1 MKITH
6 ALATAALALAS
17 LGAQAATEY
26 VSNGSFES
34 TAQTAGTWNIYNSV
48 TGWTSTNGIEIRNDV
63 VGVAQDGNNFIE
75 LDTAGNST
83 IFQNVAATGKVVLS
97 FWYSA
102 RPYTAATNDI
112 GVIFGGFNTALLTGV
127 SNNGSTHNWQHFSQ
141 VIDLGS
147 ATSTN
152 LVFYAAG
159 TSDGLGGS
167 LDNISVTAVP
177 EPETYAML
185 LAGLGLMG
193 SIARRRKHNKAA

>member
-1 MKITH
+1 MKFTH
-6 ALATAALALAS
+6 ALAAAALALS
-17 LGAQAATEY
+17 GLSAQAATEY

-34 TAQTAGTWNIYNSV
+34 TVQGAGTWNIYNSV
-48 TGWTSTNGIEIRNDV
+48 TGWISTNGIEVRNNV
-63 VGVAQDGNNFIE
+63 EGAAQHGSNFVE

-102 RPYTAATNDI
+102 RPGTAATNDI
-112 GVIFGGFNTALLTGV
+112 GVIFGGFNTSLLTGV
-127 SNNGSTHNWQHFSQ
+127 SNSGSTHSWQHFSQ

-147 ATSTN
+147 APSTN

-159 TSDGLGGS
+159 TSDGYGGS

-193 SIARRRKHNKAA
+193 CIARRRKHSKAA